1 MEEEYSTT
9 ITFDDNPTIIEIE
22 KKLEDEKANLWWSR
36 EELRKFKS
44 DRREAV
50 DQMFKN
56 AVKNYQNSLYRNAM
70 RDMRRE
76 MINYRRLSEG
86 EKNNIRNDFIQAI
99 SRQAYDDAEMDFNQF
114 QNSEYFKEYERSRR
128 RGGRKRSI
136 TRRKKRTKRR
146 TKRRTRK

>member
-36 EELRKFKS
+36 DELRKFKT

-50 DQMFKN
+50 DKMFKN
-56 AVKNYQNSLYRNAM
+56 AVKKYQDSVYRNAM
-70 RDMRRE
+70 REMRKE
-76 MINYRRLSEG
+76 MSDYRGLTEA
-86 EKNNIRNDFIQAI
+86 EKNDIRNAFIRAI
-99 SRQAYDDAEMDFNQF
+99 SIQAYDDAEMDFNEF
-114 QNSEYFKEYERSRR
+114 LNSEYFKEYERLRR

>member
-9 ITFDDNPTIIEIE
+9 ITFDDNPQIIQIE
-22 KKLEDEKANLWWSR
+22 RKLEDDKANLWWSR

-86 EKNNIRNDFIQAI
+86 EKNNIRNDFIRAI

>member
-99 SRQAYDDAEMDFNQF
+99 SRQSYDDAEMDFNQF

>member
-1 MEEEYSTT
+1 MEEYSTT
-9 ITFDDNPTIIEIE
+9 ITFDDNPQIIQIE
-22 KKLEDEKANLWWSR
+22 TKLENDKANLWWSR

-76 MINYRRLSEG
+76 MINYRRLSEA

-99 SRQAYDDAEMDFNQF
+99 SRQAYDDTEMDFNQF

>member
-36 EELRKFKS
+36 EELRGLKTARS
-44 DRREAV
+44 EAV
-50 DQMFKN
+50 DKMFKN
-56 AVKNYQNSLYRNAM
+56 AVKKYQDSVYRNAM
-70 RDMRRE
+70 REMRKE
-76 MINYRRLSEG
+76 MSDYRGLTEA
-86 EKNNIRNDFIQAI
+86 EKDNIRSDFIYAI
-99 SRQAYDDAEMDFNQF
+99 SRQAYDNAEMDFNEF
-114 QNSEYFKEYERSRR
+114 LSSEYFKEYERLRR

>member
-114 QNSEYFKEYERSRR
+114 QNSEYFTEYERLRR
-128 RGGRKRSI
+128 KGGRKRSI
-136 TRRKKRTKRR
+136 TRRKKRRQRR